1 MKVSLYK
8 TITYRI
14 LASIVTGIVA
24 YLLGLS
30 FNWAATLS
38 LMELVIKPFIYFIH
52 EEVWKKI
59 ISNNG

>member
-1 MKVSLYK
+1 VKISLYK

-14 LASIVTGIVA
+14 LASIVTGITA

-30 FNWAATLS
+30 LNWAAMLS
-38 LMELVIKPFIYFIH
+38 IMELLVKPFVYFLH

-59 ISNNG
+59 LSK